1 MVFVSQER
9 DGVPV
14 PCFLKD
20 FLIPLF
26 RAGQQLQVLAKLLE
40 LCTFVA
46 PKNHTHESFLPC
58 WSGFS
63 SNCPSYA
70 SPLTFSKGNI
80 EAMVLS
86 RECYY
91 KRMQDQLQ
99 NLLTELEF
107 RFQQVV
113 CCGSLVFSDGTCA
126 FSYFIKNV
134 KMQLPVSLL
143 GMFFLFIYL
152 FSYLRLFVSSMQ
164 CKWQYFRL
172 QANIVILLSVYTF
185 DSSLDFFF

>member
-26 RAGQQLQVLAKLLE
+26 RAGQQLQVLAKLLQ
-40 LCTFVA
+40 LCTFGA
-46 PKNHTHESFLPC
+46 HKNHTYESFLPC

-63 SNCPSYA
+63 SNCSSYA

-80 EAMVLS
+80 EAMLVS
-86 RECYY
+86 REFYY
-91 KRMQDQLQ
+91 KRMQDRLQ

-107 RFQQVV
+107 RFQQVL
-113 CCGSLVFSDGTCA
+113 CFDSLVSSDGISV
-126 FSYFIKNV
+126 FSH
-134 KMQLPVSLL
+134 
-143 GMFFLFIYL
+143 
-152 FSYLRLFVSSMQ
+152 
-164 CKWQYFRL
+164 
-172 QANIVILLSVYTF
+172 VIEK
-185 DSSLDFFF
+185 